1 MLGVTADVLGLVYPL
16 DIGPKLNVLKTFRR
30 LPGRMYVNLH
40 PVSGG
45 EGGGGGGAFL
55 WKSDF
60 ASDDI
65 LSDILHSS

>member
-1 MLGVTADVLGLVYPL
+1 
-16 DIGPKLNVLKTFRR
+16 
-30 LPGRMYVNLH
+30 MYVNLH

-45 EGGGGGGAFL
+45 GGGGGGGAFL

-65 LSDILHSS
+65 LSDILHSSWMYVIWNIQVDYLLWN